1 MNKRIKKK
9 RKLET
14 AVVMLVAENAM
25 QAEAIKNQNKQIMEL
40 KSIVQRN
47 ALATNEE
54 LATVKAATLDNQSVI
69 KAIGDTVDYIKKN
82 YKRKWGEIKFNR
94 VEFDPFRNQSRSN
107 TAFYCVQT
115 LLMTLKATLFR
126 RRT

>member
-54 LATVKAATLDNQSVI
+54 LATVKAAT
-69 KAIGDTVDYIKKN
+69 
-82 YKRKWGEIKFNR
+82 
-94 VEFDPFRNQSRSN
+94 
-107 TAFYCVQT
+107 
-115 LLMTLKATLFR
+115 
-126 RRT
+126 

>member
-25 QAEAIKNQNKQIMEL
+25 QVEAIKNQNKQIMEL

-54 LATVKAATLDNQSVI
+54 LATVKAATLD
-69 KAIGDTVDYIKKN
+69 
-82 YKRKWGEIKFNR
+82 
-94 VEFDPFRNQSRSN
+94 
-107 TAFYCVQT
+107 
-115 LLMTLKATLFR
+115 
-126 RRT
+126 

>member
-82 YKRKWGEIKFNR
+82 YKRKWRK
-94 VEFDPFRNQSRSN
+94 
-107 TAFYCVQT
+107 
-115 LLMTLKATLFR
+115 
-126 RRT
+126 

>member
-25 QAEAIKNQNKQIMEL
+25 QVEAIKNQNKQIMEL

-54 LATVKAATLDNQSVI
+54 FASVKAATLDNQA
-69 KAIGDTVDYIKKN
+69 AITNIAIDVNYIKKN
-82 YKRKWGEIKFNR
+82 YKRKWGK
-94 VEFDPFRNQSRSN
+94 
-107 TAFYCVQT
+107 
-115 LLMTLKATLFR
+115 
-126 RRT
+126 

>member
-25 QAEAIKNQNKQIMEL
+25 QVEAIKNQNKQIMEL

-82 YKRKWGEIKFNR
+82 YKR
-94 VEFDPFRNQSRSN
+94 
-107 TAFYCVQT
+107 
-115 LLMTLKATLFR
+115 
-126 RRT
+126 

>member
-14 AVVMLVAENAM
+14 VVVMLVAENAM
-25 QAEAIKNQNKQIMEL
+25 QAEAIKNQNKEIMEL

-54 LATVKAATLDNQSVI
+54 FASVKAATLDNQSAI
-69 KAIGDTVDYIKKN
+69 KSIGDDVDYIKQN
-82 YKRKWGEIKFNR
+82 YKRKWRK
-94 VEFDPFRNQSRSN
+94 
-107 TAFYCVQT
+107 
-115 LLMTLKATLFR
+115 K
-126 RRT
+126 

>member
-25 QAEAIKNQNKQIMEL
+25 QVEAIKNQNKQIMEL

-82 YKRKWGEIKFNR
+82 YKRKWRK
-94 VEFDPFRNQSRSN
+94 
-107 TAFYCVQT
+107 
-115 LLMTLKATLFR
+115 
-126 RRT
+126 

>member
-14 AVVMLVAENAM
+14 VVVMLVAENAL
-25 QAEAIKNQNKQIMEL
+25 QAEALINQNKEIMEL
-40 KSIVQRN
+40 KSIVERN

-82 YKRKWGEIKFNR
+82 YKRK
-94 VEFDPFRNQSRSN
+94 
-107 TAFYCVQT
+107 
-115 LLMTLKATLFR
+115 
-126 RRT
+126 

>member
-1 MNKRIKKK
+1 M
-9 RKLET
+9 ET

-54 LATVKAATLDNQSVI
+54 LAAVKAATLDNQSVI

-82 YKRKWGEIKFNR
+82 YKRKWGK
-94 VEFDPFRNQSRSN
+94 
-107 TAFYCVQT
+107 
-115 LLMTLKATLFR
+115 
-126 RRT
+126 

>member
-25 QAEAIKNQNKQIMEL
+25 QAEALRNQNKQIMEL

-47 ALATNEE
+47 VAATNEE
-54 LATVKAATLDNQSVI
+54 LATVKDTVLDNQAAI
-69 KAIGDTVDYIKKN
+69 KSIGDDVDYIKQN
-82 YKRKWGEIKFNR
+82 YKRKWRK
-94 VEFDPFRNQSRSN
+94 
-107 TAFYCVQT
+107 
-115 LLMTLKATLFR
+115 
-126 RRT
+126 

>member
-14 AVVMLVAENAM
+14 AIVMIVAENAM
-25 QAEAIKNQNKQIMEL
+25 QAEALRNQNKEIMEL

-54 LATVKAATLDNQSVI
+54 LATVKAATLDNQSAI
-69 KAIGDTVDYIKKN
+69 KSIGDDVDYIKQN
-82 YKRKWGEIKFNR
+82 YKRKWGKNK
-94 VEFDPFRNQSRSN
+94 S
-107 TAFYCVQT
+107 
-115 LLMTLKATLFR
+115 
-126 RRT
+126 

>member
-25 QAEAIKNQNKQIMEL
+25 QAEAINNQNRQIAEL
-40 KSIVQRN
+40 RSIIQQN
-47 ALATNEE
+47 AQATTEE
-54 LATVKAATLDNQSVI
+54 FASVKAATLDNQSVI

-82 YKRKWGEIKFNR
+82 YKRKWGK
-94 VEFDPFRNQSRSN
+94 
-107 TAFYCVQT
+107 
-115 LLMTLKATLFR
+115 
-126 RRT
+126 